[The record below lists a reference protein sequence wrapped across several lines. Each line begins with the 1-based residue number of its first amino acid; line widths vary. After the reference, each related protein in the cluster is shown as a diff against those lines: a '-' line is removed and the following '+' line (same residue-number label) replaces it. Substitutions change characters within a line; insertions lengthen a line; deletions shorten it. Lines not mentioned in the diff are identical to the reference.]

1 MLIKA
6 SACKW
11 HSAYCQADWRLVVS
25 LSDAVAVNFASGFNV
40 DTFFRW
46 TVIYLAK
53 VFIQQLFNL
62 ATNIAETTDF
72 QIMVEQIL
80 GLLVSIL

>member
-1 MLIKA
+1 
-6 SACKW
+6 
-11 HSAYCQADWRLVVS
+11 
-25 LSDAVAVNFASGFNV
+25 
-40 DTFFRW
+40 
-46 TVIYLAK
+46 LAK